1 MSISPAVGCLSK
13 EERLPKDT
21 LYTFKPLNGPC
32 NSKRVFSGFLVGSDE
47 RIPIMV
53 SHLLFADDTLIF
65 CNADLSQ
72 IESLRNV
79 FTWFETVFGLWVNL
93 HKSEIVPVGE
103 VSNLEEIVAVMGCQL
118 SALPMTYLGLP
129 LGAKLNFT
137 IIWNPVI
144 EKMERRLA
152 WWKRL
157 YLSNGGKL
165 TLFKSTLSNLPTYFL
180 SLFHLPAGVAHCLEK
195 LQRDFLWDG
204 LGDQP
209 KFHLVNWA
217 KICEPIPSGGLGIK
231 NMQSFNQS
239 LLGKWLWRYGMDR
252 ESLWRQVV
260 EAKYGSMWGGWC
272 TKANWDAYGL
282 GFWKGIRKG
291 WDRFLTFLTF
301 SVGNGERVMFWNN
314 PWCGYLPL

>member
-1 MSISPAVGCLSK
+1 MFIK

-21 LYTFKPLNGPC
+21 LYTFKPL
-32 NSKRVFSGFLVGSDE
+32 

-79 FTWFETVFGLWVNL
+79 FTWFETVFGLRVNL

-152 WWKRL
+152 GWKRL
-157 YLSNGGKL
+157 YLSKGGKL

-180 SLFHLPAGVAHCLEK
+180 SLFHLPAGVAHRLEK

-231 NMQSFNQS
+231 NLQSFNQS

-272 TKANWDAYGL
+272 TKANRDAYGV

-291 WDRFLTFLTF
+291 WDRFLTFLTY
-301 SVGNGERVMFWNN
+301 SVGNGERVMFWHD
-314 PWCGYLPL
+314 PWCGDLPL